1 MTDKNTDYSNLKEK
15 TIFDFCKDAEMRKE
29 IIGGDF
35 TEPYYKSFPETVIL
49 EHLVKYAALIHNKEL
64 WDIAKAQLDIA
75 YKQYERK
82 KKEAM
87 SHGLLI
93 D

>member
-15 TIFDFCKDAEMRKE
+15 TIFDFCKDAEMRKV

-35 TEPYYKSFPETVIL
+35 TEPYYKSLPETVIL

-82 KKEAM
+82 KERGNVAWV
-87 SHGLLI
+87 I